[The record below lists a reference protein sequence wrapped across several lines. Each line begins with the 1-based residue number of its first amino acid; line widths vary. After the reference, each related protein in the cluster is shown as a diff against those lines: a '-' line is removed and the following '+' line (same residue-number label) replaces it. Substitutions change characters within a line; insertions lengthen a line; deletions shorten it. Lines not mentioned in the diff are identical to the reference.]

1 MPEPCYNCFGV
12 GTVLS
17 IVGIHSTE
25 TICPDC
31 DGEGV
36 IMSEKK
42 QLRRK
47 LPPNASRGQI
57 RLATILDA
65 IFRSNGVDMDIIY
78 ECRLEDLGD
87 CGDAKYYEVEGMSV
101 DFYIKQLNMAIEYQG
116 EQHYREEGNG
126 FYTGQV
132 ARDTRKRAY
141 LHDIGV
147 RLVEIP
153 HTIGDE
159 FTETDIRKQLG
170 LQ

>member
-1 MPEPCYNCFGV
+1 M
-12 GTVLS
+12 LS
-17 IVGIHSTE
+17 IVGIYSTE

-47 LPPNASRGQI
+47 LPPNASRGQT

-78 ECRLEDLGD
+78 EQPIAELDPFHQADDYG
-87 CGDAKYYEVEGMSV
+87 VTGMSV

-116 EQHYREEGNG
+116 EQHYREEGDG

-147 RLVEIP
+147 TLIEIP

-159 FTETDIRKQLG
+159 FTEADIRRQLG
-170 LQ
+170 IL